1 MNTKPHILGG
11 PQTRKEPLSGRYSF
25 GPEEQAAVSQV
36 LNTGC
41 LSGFIGAKGSLFNGG
56 PYIQK
61 FEAECSKYFG
71 YKHCITVNSW
81 TTGLM
86 ACAGAVGISPGDEVI
101 CPPFTMS
108 ASATAVLFYGGIPVF
123 ADIDPTHCCINPA
136 SIEAKITKRTKA
148 IVAVH
153 LFGYPCDLDT
163 IQSIARKYSLKVIED
178 AAQAPGTMYQGKH
191 VGGLIDIGGYSLNF
205 HKHINTGE
213 GGIIVTDNDEM
224 AERCRLIRNHGE
236 NVLDDYPHK
245 DLSNLI
251 GSNYR
256 LTEIQAAIGSQQ
268 LKKLDLILEKRRA
281 RAQILINCL
290 DALPGLSYPKLP
302 NHTEHS
308 YYTFPIIYDS
318 DVNIIPRTLFIK
330 ALQAEM
336 PEPQNWETTIVGQ
349 GYIKPLYWGRQY
361 REKLGLGKMNFPFN
375 LAPHI
380 SYKKGDCPNCEKLFL
395 KTLITTDM
403 VRDWAK
409 IDEIQDFAKAIT
421 KVYTNQS
428 EILRHFGNKFD
439 EDDFQLPHETINAL
453 ELAKSTKL
461 VK

>member
-11 PQTRKEPLSGRYSF
+11 PKTRSKPLSGRHAF
-25 GPEEQAAVSQV
+25 GTEEQAAVSQV
-36 LNTGC
+36 LDSGC

-61 FEAECSKYFG
+61 FEAECSEYFG

-86 ACAGAVGISPGDEVI
+86 ACAGAIGISPGDEVI
-101 CPPFTMS
+101 CPPYTMS

-123 ADIDPTHCCINPA
+123 ADIDPIHCCIDPA
-136 SIEAKITKRTKA
+136 SIESKITERTKA

-153 LFGYPCDLDT
+153 LFGYPCDLDA
-163 IQSIARKYSLKVIED
+163 IQAIATKHNLKVIED
-178 AAQAPGTMYQGKH
+178 AAQAPGTKYQGKH
-191 VGGLIDIGGYSLNF
+191 VGGLIDIGGFSLNF

-213 GGIIVTDNDEM
+213 GGIIVTNNDEM

-236 NVLDDYPHK
+236 NVLDDYPYE

-256 LTEIQAAIGSQQ
+256 LTELQAAIGSEQ
-268 LKKLDLILEKRRA
+268 LKKLDLILEKRRT
-281 RAQILINCL
+281 RAQILMDCL
-290 DALPGLSYPKLP
+290 DELPGLSYPKLP
-302 NHTEHS
+302 DQAEHS

-318 DVNIIPRTLFIK
+318 AVNKIPRTRFIK

-336 PEPQNWETTIVGQ
+336 PEPEDWETTIVGQ

-375 LAPHI
+375 LAPSI
-380 SYKKGDCPNCEKLFL
+380 EYKKGDCPNCETLFL

-403 VRDWAK
+403 VRDWAER
-409 IDEIQDFAKAIT
+409 DEMKDFARAIQ
-421 KVYTNQS
+421 KVYAHQS
-428 EILRHFGNKFD
+428 EIQQQFGS
-439 EDDFQLPHETINAL
+439 ELEEAGFQLPHETIDAL
-453 ELAKSTKL
+453 ENAKNTK
-461 VK
+461 